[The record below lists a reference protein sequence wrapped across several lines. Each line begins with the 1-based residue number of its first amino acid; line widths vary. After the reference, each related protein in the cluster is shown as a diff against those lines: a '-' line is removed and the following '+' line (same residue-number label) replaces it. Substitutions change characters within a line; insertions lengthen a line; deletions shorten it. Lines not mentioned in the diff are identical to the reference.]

1 MQKVL
6 NKINSKVDKDLRT
19 VCYKMK
25 HKKTHHIDVIKPKK
39 LYLVDILKYTII
51 KFCSCN
57 IFSGNFAGKHLFRGL
72 ELLALDLVYH
82 HSQLKNKEI
91 RHTHVLLASSL

>member
-1 MQKVL
+1 
-6 NKINSKVDKDLRT
+6 
-19 VCYKMK
+19 MK
-25 HKKTHHIDVIKPKK
+25 HKKTQISSTYRCNKAEN
-39 LYLVDILKYTII
+39 LYLVDILKYAMT

-57 IFSGNFAGKHLFRGL
+57 IFSRNFAGKHLFRWL

-91 RHTHVLLASSL
+91 RQAHVLLASSL